1 MRVEYFLLANGA
13 RRNQLDP
20 RAKLLLLVAINLV
33 MFGTDLEGIDLAPR
47 LLCAAIPFFALWS
60 IGRRRAAWWYFAVYA
75 VVLPLETLVLPQTR
89 GPLNFALLMATGM
102 FSRLLAGCAFAAY
115 LMASTTVSEFLT
127 AMRRMR
133 APDAI
138 AIPLAAMFRYFP
150 TLAEEAGAIRDAMR
164 MRGMRGMGAAL
175 RSPLAHLERALVP
188 LMMSTLRIGD
198 ELTAAALT
206 KGLGSGPRTHI
217 QEIRM
222 RPRDWAACALALALV
237 AYMFARHSLLSGRL
251 SS

>member
-1 MRVEYFLLANGA
+1 MLDRLFPFADDGLRAS
-13 RRNQLDP
+13 LDP

-75 VVLPLETLVLPQTR
+75 VVLPLETLVLPGTR

-102 FSRLLAGCAFAAY
+102 FSRLLAGCAFAYY
-115 LMASTTVSEFLT
+115 LMSSTTVSEFLT

-164 MRGMRGMGAAL
+164 MRGMGAVL

-222 RPRDWAACALALALV
+222 RPRDWAACAFALALV
-237 AYMFARHSLLSGRL
+237 AYMFARHSLI
-251 SS
+251 